1 MKFEILPFHKLQG
14 FENTTDLNHIVIRY
28 ISPGID
34 YYTIEYSKTCQA
46 VMTINCHDVESPM
59 TPFNAQVL
67 KDYPHFYKEP
77 LIYFDEDMAKNLLN
91 FVREYLINIDLIVCQ
106 CHAGIS
112 RSSATA
118 AALSKILNNDDM
130 WVFENERFT
139 YTSTWSVNERW
150 VPNNLIY
157 RTILNIYHNNFQ
169 PEEVE

>member
-34 YYTIEYSKTCQA
+34 YHAIEYSKNCQA
-46 VMTINCHDVESPM
+46 VMTINCHDIESPT

-91 FVREYLINIDLIVCQ
+91 FVREYLFYIDLIVCQ

-118 AALSKILNNDDM
+118 AALSKILNRTDM
-130 WVFENERFT
+130 WVFENDHFI
-139 YTSTWSVNERW
+139 YSSGWSVNERW

-157 RTILNIYHNNFQ
+157 RTILKMYY
-169 PEEVE
+169 EEKKNEL